1 MKKKRENRAKTD
13 YSRCDIY
20 SLGILFKR
28 DYLSYL
34 LNLDVPKHHNKKDLY
49 DLRKNENIS
58 FLFEE
63 LVNFMTEEMPL
74 KRPNAEGVRK
84 NPFFWDANMKIQF
97 LRNVSEYVEGN
108 KSNKEKFNEIEERAL
123 KKLFVVEIQHNIGN
137 NDDRKKETEGWIDF
151 LVENEEVYEEA
162 IRFIKQEN
170 DESIFCLVKLILS
183 IVNSL
188 KILIIF
194 VEIYIFFNFQYDA
207 DDSNIIKSQ
216 LNASN
221 PEEYLN
227 FWLSKF
233 ELIGFLYYVMEE
245 YMNKLFPTFY
255 STQTPKRVLGNRR
268 MSSVLIERPNIRRNL
283 CEIDANGEGCHF

>member
-20 SLGILFKR
+20 SLGILFQR

-34 LNLDVPKHHNKKDLY
+34 LNLDVPKHHSKKDLY
-49 DLRKNENIS
+49 DLRKNKNIS

-84 NPFFWDANMKIQF
+84 SPFFWDANMKIQF

-108 KSNKEKFNEIEERAL
+108 KSNIEKLNEIKERAL
-123 KKLFVVEIQHNIGN
+123 KKLFVVEIQHNNGN
-137 NDDRKKETEGWIDF
+137 NDDRKKKTEDWIDF

-162 IRFIKQEN
+162 IRFITQES
-170 DESIFCLVKLILS
+170 DKSIFCLVKLILS

-194 VEIYIFFNFQYDA
+194 VEIYIF
-207 DDSNIIKSQ
+207 
-216 LNASN
+216 
-221 PEEYLN
+221 
-227 FWLSKF
+227 
-233 ELIGFLYYVMEE
+233 LIFSTMR
-245 YMNKLFPTFY
+245 MIPT
-255 STQTPKRVLGNRR
+255 L
-268 MSSVLIERPNIRRNL
+268 
-283 CEIDANGEGCHF
+283 